1 MLGVTI
7 AIIEDDKM
15 PSQSNEVKLVRIP
28 GGINAASI
36 VAALHGNGIPARV
49 QGEAVGAIYGLTL
62 DGLGEVSIFV
72 PEEYLEDA
80 RSILAAG
87 EHGDLLLSENDSVDE
102 TGPNRY

>member
-1 MLGVTI
+1 MS
-7 AIIEDDKM
+7 
-15 PSQSNEVKLVRIP
+15 SQSNEVKLVRVP

-49 QGEAVGAIYGLTL
+49 QGEAVGTIYGLTL

-80 RSILAAG
+80 RSILSAG
-87 EHGDLLLSENDSVDE
+87 DHGDLLLNESDYINDG
-102 TGPNRY
+102 TGPGSH